1 MSKKIVLSV
10 DAQENLCSFMKAH
23 YLKPIKQIKDNQ
35 WQSEDLIPLNL
46 TVENTEE
53 LRANTKEAIS
63 LIQDCNILVSQGIT
77 GIPYHVFDKMGY
89 AIFEA
94 TSYDNNLLN
103 EIILEVEKNREE
115 LKEDSLLPRQP
126 IEITDGYYFLDFF
139 LLEKK
144 HPELTTKQV
153 LLPFFDTT
161 PFMSLSIRISHLPPW
176 LEFGEYAQKFDIMT
190 KNLDEAI
197 MVILSPKSCEQ

>member
-1 MSKKIVLSV
+1 MSQKIVLSV
-10 DAQENLCSFMKAH
+10 DDQENLCSFMKAH
-23 YLKPIKQIKDNQ
+23 YLKLLKQTKENQ

-63 LIQDCNILVSQGIT
+63 MIQNCNILVSQGIT
-77 GIPYHVFDKMGY
+77 GIPYYVFDKMGY

-126 IEITDGYYFLDFF
+126 IEITDGNYFLDFF

-197 MVILSPKSCEQ
+197 MVILSPKSCER